1 MMTRR
6 TAIATAAAASA
17 ASAQANLAQATSAV
31 ANPNDRI
38 PARGALASGLTLR
51 PAEARGKADH
61 GWLRSAHSFS
71 FANYF
76 DPEHMGFEALRVIN
90 DDWVAGGGG
99 FPMHPHRD
107 AEIFSYVLKG
117 GLQHRDSM
125 GNGST
130 VQAGGVQYM
139 SAGSGVTH
147 SEFNPSQD
155 APMQFLQVWLLPN
168 VQGAEPRYDTMD
180 ISSKDKDGK
189 LSLFLSPDGR
199 DGSMA
204 MRADADIYAA
214 TLQGDQ
220 TIDHMMGDGTRGWIQ
235 IAEGSVTVNGAAL
248 RRGDGLAIR
257 EAGRLEFRDGEDAE
271 LLYFEFA

>member
-1 MMTRR
+1 MTRR
-6 TAIATAAAASA
+6 TALATAAAATA
-17 ASAQANLAQATSAV
+17 APVMAAQTTAET
-31 ANPNDRI
+31 D
-38 PARGALASGLTLR
+38 LASDLVLR

-76 DPEHMGFEALRVIN
+76 DPNHMGFESLRVIN

-107 AEIFSYVLKG
+107 AEIFSYVLDG

-147 SEFNPSQD
+147 SEFNPSQTD
-155 APMQFLQVWLLPN
+155 PMQFLQIWLMPN
-168 VQGAEPRYDTMD
+168 VSGATPRYDTMD
-180 ISSKDKDGK
+180 IAPEEKDGK
-189 LSLFLSPDGR
+189 LKLFLSPDGR
-199 DGSMA
+199 NGSMTI
-204 MRADADIYAA
+204 RSDADIYAT
-214 TLQGDQ
+214 TLKGDQ
-220 TIDHMMGDGTRGWIQ
+220 SIDHMMADGSRGWVQ
-235 IAEGSVTVNGAAL
+235 VARGSVTVNGEAL
-248 RRGDGLAIR
+248 RRGDGLAIKKS
-257 EAGRLEFRDGEDAE
+257 GRLEFRDGDDAE
-271 LLYFEFA
+271 LIYFEFA

>member
-1 MMTRR
+1 MTRR
-6 TAIATAAAASA
+6 TAIATAAAATATA
-17 ASAQANLAQATSAV
+17 ANATTRA
-31 ANPNDRI
+31 AE
-38 PARGALASGLTLR
+38 LASGLKLR

-71 FANYF
+71 FASYF
-76 DPEHMGFEALRVIN
+76 DPEHMGFESLRVIN
-90 DDWVAGGGG
+90 DDWVAGDGG

-155 APMQFLQVWLLPN
+155 EPMQFLQVWLMPN
-168 VQGAEPRYDTMD
+168 VDGAKPRYDTLD
-180 ISSKDKDGK
+180 IAPEDKDGR
-189 LSLFLSPDGR
+189 LALFLSADGR
-199 DGSMA
+199 DGSMTI
-204 MRADADIYAA
+204 RADADIYAA
-214 TLQGDQ
+214 TVNGDQ
-220 TIDHMMGDGTRGWIQ
+220 AIDHAMGDGSRGWVQ
-235 IAEGSVTVNGAAL
+235 VANGSVTVNGEAL
-248 RRGDGLAIR
+248 RRGDGLAIQD
-257 EAGRLEFRDGEDAE
+257 AGRLEFRDGDDAE
-271 LLYFEFA
+271 LLYFEFH

>member
-1 MMTRR
+1 MTRR
-6 TAIATAAAASA
+6 TALATAAAATA
-17 ASAQANLAQATSAV
+17 APVMAAQTTGET
-31 ANPNDRI
+31 D
-38 PARGALASGLTLR
+38 LASDLVLR

-76 DPEHMGFEALRVIN
+76 DPNHMGFESLRVIN

-107 AEIFSYVLKG
+107 AEIFSYVLDG

-147 SEFNPSQD
+147 SEFNPSQTD
-155 APMQFLQVWLLPN
+155 PMQFLQIWLMPN
-168 VQGAEPRYDTMD
+168 VSGATPRYDTMD
-180 ISSKDKDGK
+180 IAPEEKDGK
-189 LSLFLSPDGR
+189 LKLFLSPDGR
-199 DGSMA
+199 DGSMTI
-204 MRADADIYAA
+204 RSDADIYAA
-214 TLQGDQ
+214 TLKGDQ
-220 TIDHMMGDGTRGWIQ
+220 VIDHAMADGSRGWVQ
-235 IAEGSVTVNGAAL
+235 VARGSVTVNGEAL
-248 RRGDGLAIR
+248 RRGDGLAIKKS
-257 EAGRLEFRDGEDAE
+257 GRLVFRDGEDAE
-271 LLYFEFA
+271 LIYFELA